1 MRPSNGDH
9 HSSRP
14 SRSSGGGG
22 GPMSNHVQV
31 AKAYVFEQQI
41 QKALH
46 DTGVSQAREDSIR
59 LAGVLWID
67 NVRRALKLPVKTFNT
82 AVVYFHK
89 FRLQHS
95 DGEYSFVDAAAAA
108 LFTACKIEDTLKKSR
123 DILCAAHNS
132 KVPRQEHL
140 SPDNP
145 AFEHQS
151 RTIIGLE
158 RLMLEASGFDFRS
171 SHPQPLMVK
180 LAKMYEFDKSS
191 PVVRTAYSISL
202 DLYRTFAPLKQTN
215 ATLAFSCLELA
226 GRLHGIEHR
235 AIWRG
240 DDYPSFKIGRGEV
253 METLLDLLEL
263 YTHHRTSTAVG
274 PDFPVEIFLEVR
286 IPLNLECEEKAI
298 PRYTAWFEGGTQN
311 RGSANTSNGAT
322 ANGDYPHNRSR
333 GSSKNVSPKDVAS
346 PSTNAS
352 SISTAPTSGPLPA
365 GASTTPTGAAIRQRM
380 GERGREGTVRF
391 ILDPDREREERS
403 IIDLYNQP

>member
-1 MRPSNGDH
+1 
-9 HSSRP
+9 
-14 SRSSGGGG
+14 
-22 GPMSNHVQV
+22 
-31 AKAYVFEQQI
+31 
-41 QKALH
+41 
-46 DTGVSQAREDSIR
+46 
-59 LAGVLWID
+59 
-67 NVRRALKLPVKTFNT
+67 
-82 AVVYFHK
+82 
-89 FRLQHS
+89 
-95 DGEYSFVDAAAAA
+95 
-108 LFTACKIEDTLKKSR
+108 
-123 DILCAAHNS
+123 
-132 KVPRQEHL
+132 
-140 SPDNP
+140 
-145 AFEHQS
+145 
-151 RTIIGLE
+151 
-158 RLMLEASGFDFRS
+158 MLEASGFDFRS
-171 SHPQPLMVK
+171 SHPQPLMIK

-191 PVVRTAYSISL
+191 PIVRTAYSISL

-226 GRLHGIEHR
+226 GRLHGTEHR

-286 IPLNLECEEKAI
+286 IPLNLECEEKGI
-298 PRYTAWFEGGTQN
+298 PRYTAWFEGGTQT
-311 RGSANTSNGAT
+311 RGSANTSYGAT